1 LFRKIEDLNTL
12 HKAIVARARGGTT
25 MSNLSPE
32 IERKLR
38 NLDPEDMKKVT
49 GFFYLVEEGDKL
61 ATEIW
66 SMANNKGI
74 EPEQVADLIY
84 GYMDF
89 IYDHILHQSKSQPED
104 ENMAPLG
111 HGFDFFTA

>member
-1 LFRKIEDLNTL
+1 
-12 HKAIVARARGGTT
+12 

-38 NLDPEDMKKVT
+38 NLDPEDMNKVT
-49 GFFYLVEEGDKL
+49 VFFCLVEEGDKR

-84 GYMDF
+84 EYMDC
-89 IYDHILHQSKSQPED
+89 IYAYILHQSKSQPED

-111 HGFDFFTA
+111 HGFDCFAA